1 MKKIAIFILLI
12 LFSSTVFVKSS
23 YAATIAFDS
32 TFGEDGKV
40 ITSFGHEAVPRNVI
54 LQPDGKAVVVGYAN
68 STNRDWAIVRYNADG
83 NKDTYF
89 GNNGVV
95 LKDFGGHYGG
105 HDDFLTGISL
115 RLDGKIVLGGSST
128 SSPSNRPR
136 WTLAQYNSDGTLD
149 TDFGAGGIIIT
160 TIRSGFIIEYIND
173 LILQPDNKIL
183 AVGVSHVGD
192 TDVALARYN
201 PDGSLDTTF
210 STDGIVTTPIGGSND
225 RGMVAVLQENGKIV
239 VLGDF
244 DAGGQDKIFLVRYN
258 PDGSLDNS
266 FGSGGK
272 VITQIDGYDRGNAIA
287 IQPDG
292 KIVVSGLTNIT
303 TSLDTYIARYN
314 SNGTLD
320 DVFGNNGKVIK
331 SFVSGN
337 DGASSMVLQQDGKIV
352 LGGFEDTGVSGT
364 DFALRQFNNDGT
376 LDSSFGTIGSYV
388 TPIGSG
394 NDVITSIILQNDKK
408 ILAAGSVSNGS
419 YNDWGLVRYQTDT
432 SLDVHYFSQ
441 NDLPWGP
448 TEYDHANLLGFEDP
462 TMDRW
467 GCLVTSAAMVLN
479 YHDMTEFPDGSAI
492 DPGSLNEWL
501 KENNG
506 YQTGVDDYGK
516 PFSKFVWS
524 SIPRLTKQLFQ
535 AEKATYKLVHNRPG
549 QGQDGKAILEN
560 DLSNEKLPG
569 ILGVSNIETDM
580 HFVVAKGKTSDS
592 YSINDPEWNY
602 PDLKSFDNNDF
613 FQFDRYLKSNTNF
626 SYIEMSI
633 SEGVEIAVVDPD
645 GKKTGKQVI
654 DGIVQTFD
662 EIPNAVY
669 GHQNAISNPNVS
681 GEKESFGFGFNEFL
695 LPEPTGGQYTIIL
708 SSLENQTYTL
718 NIAALEADGDDKNFQ
733 MTGIIGPGANDEFN
747 LAYFQDDPPTLD
759 EVVTFDSLID
769 DIRSLRATGDI
780 SNLGVYISL
789 LTKANVAKGLA
800 GNIWTKRASINLLK
814 SMQKEITKQKGK
826 GVSETAF
833 NILNNDIQVLI
844 ENLN

>member
-1 MKKIAIFILLI
+1 MKNILKLIFYSFISLVYLTFSTNTTYAISL
-12 LFSSTVFVKSS
+12 
-23 YAATIAFDS
+23 DS

-40 ITSFGHEAVPRNVI
+40 ITSFGHEAVPRSVI
-54 LQPDGKAVVVGYAN
+54 LQPDGKAVVVGYASN
-68 STNRDWAIVRYNADG
+68 GNDLDWAIIRYNTNGSIDTSFEDDG
-83 NKDTYF
+83 KI
-89 GNNGVV
+89 
-95 LKDFGGHYGG
+95 LRDFGIN
-105 HDDFLTGISL
+105 DSAEVV
-115 RLDGKIVLGGSST
+115 RVQLDGKIVVGGYSQPTGNYLWTIARYNFNGAFDSSFGSNGIVTT
-128 SSPSNRPR
+128 SFTSN
-136 WTLAQYNSDGTLD
+136 LSVVKSIELQLDGKIIAI
-149 TDFGAGGIIIT
+149 GYRQSGGQ
-160 TIRSGFIIEYIND
+160 D
-173 LILQPDNKIL
+173 
-183 AVGVSHVGD
+183 
-192 TDVALARYN
+192 DVALARYN

-225 RGMVAVLQENGKIV
+225 RGMVVVLQADGKIV

-258 PDGSLDNS
+258 SDGSLDGS

-272 VITQIDGYDRGNAIA
+272 VTTQIDGYDRGNAIA